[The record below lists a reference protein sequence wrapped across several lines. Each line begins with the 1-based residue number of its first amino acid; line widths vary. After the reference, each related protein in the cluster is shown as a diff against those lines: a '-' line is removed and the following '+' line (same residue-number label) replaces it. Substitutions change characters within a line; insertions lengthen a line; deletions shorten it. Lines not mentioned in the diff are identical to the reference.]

1 MHETMNVLNKI
12 FKCILYIGAVA
23 CCLAG
28 LWVIYVAIANFR
40 EMQFP
45 AWIVV
50 LAMEAVF
57 VCLSFTPA
65 FMFFKGWKTK
75 TWHSVVIGIVEA
87 IVVALVLIALYVLA
101 NLEL

>member
-1 MHETMNVLNKI
+1 MNVLNKVLK
-12 FKCILYIGAVA
+12 FILYGGAVA

-45 AWIVV
+45 AWLVV
-50 LAMEAVF
+50 LAMEAIF

-65 FMFFKGWKTK
+65 FMLLKGWKTK
-75 TWHSVVIGIVEA
+75 TWHWVLIGIVEA
-87 IVVALVLIALYVLA
+87 IVVALVLIALYILA
-101 NLEL
+101 NMEL

>member
-1 MHETMNVLNKI
+1 MNVLKKVLK
-12 FKCILYIGAVA
+12 FILYAGAVA

-45 AWIVV
+45 AWLVV
-50 LAMEAVF
+50 LAMEAIF

-65 FMFFKGWKTK
+65 FMLLKGWKTK
-75 TWHSVVIGIVEA
+75 TWHWVVIGIAET
-87 IVVALVLIALYVLA
+87 IVVALVLIAFYILA

>member
-1 MHETMNVLNKI
+1 MNVLKKVLK
-12 FKCILYIGAVA
+12 FILYAGAVA

-45 AWIVV
+45 AWLVV
-50 LAMEAVF
+50 LAMEAIF

-65 FMFFKGWKTK
+65 FMLLKGWKTK
-75 TWHSVVIGIVEA
+75 TWHWVLIGILEA
-87 IVVALVLIALYVLA
+87 IVVALVLIALYVFA
-101 NLEL
+101 NMEL